1 MIRMRLDYFPLA
13 FLCLLFSLSADS
25 QTKKFGEQSDQQL
38 QSFMERQLA
47 AGKPVGRAV
56 VDGFDIEPNIEILRL
71 VRNKDWAVEMILAKI
86 AEVRS
91 RADYKPYDVLF
102 VFSSLVYSE
111 RPDRF
116 EIITTRLK
124 DDPMFDEFVKSL
136 ITHSISSPDR
146 EAIAIWYRAIASPNP
161 TVSSIARAE
170 LADVFEDPP
179 ERYRE
184 LWAGAMVDRY
194 GHSPTAIEMATDPIF
209 LISKERSP
217 EKAEQTRAVML
228 SLTEKEY
235 LRRQLPVPAVVK

>member
-1 MIRMRLDYFPLA
+1 MHYKVLLVA
-13 FLCLLFSLSADS
+13 FHFLVWAVPTWS
-25 QTKKFGEQSDQQL
+25 QAPRFRDKTDEELKEFMKK
-38 QSFMERQLA
+38 QLA

-56 VDGFDIEPNIEILRL
+56 IDGFDIEPNIEILRL

-91 RADYKPYDVLF
+91 RADYKPYDSLF
-102 VFSSLVYSE
+102 VFSSLIYSE

-116 EIITTRLK
+116 EIVSTRLK

-146 EAIAIWYRAIASPNP
+146 EATAIWYRALASPNP

-179 ERYRE
+179 ERHRE

-194 GHSPTAIEMATDPIF
+194 GHSPTALEMATDPIF
-209 LISKERSP
+209 LISKERNP

-235 LRRQLPVPAVVK
+235 LRRQVPAPVKPQ